1 MNNYPDFS
9 GKNRLIFVD
18 GVDRNF
24 AINNGL
30 LYPNAIFFTTD
41 NEIFKGGV
49 GIANYI
55 TIDPNYNKFNGPNS
69 VTYRLHILD
78 GKLGVISGNVWLWY
92 IGIGD
97 FKSTTEPT
105 MTSNWREFPNG
116 GSGWFLITAD
126 SKITE
131 VSNDSLD
138 DVIKNTWIAG
148 RTYSLN
154 DEQPIIPTDKKNSW
168 VQNSNPLYSYDFE
181 YRDENGNKK
190 DVHKIV
196 LSNSNINGNI
206 NINNYLYE
214 INNNDGSRLFKIDL
228 LLPCTIIDN
237 FEIGLYDDFEKI
249 NYFDEARKYMSSQF
263 ETMVE
268 ENPND
273 VKPGIY
279 YTLNDDKVVYS
290 DTGINYYWY
299 KIFVVTNLPASEL
312 LNKSMTFDMHLYKKY
327 KSTNN

>member
-18 GVDRNF
+18 GVDRKF
-24 AINNGL
+24 AESNGP

-55 TIDPNYNKFNGPNS
+55 TIDPNYDKFNGPNS

-97 FKSTTEPT
+97 FRSSTEPI
-105 MTSNWREFPNG
+105 MNSNWGKFPKNN
-116 GSGWFLITAD
+116 SGWFLITSD
-126 SKITE
+126 SNITE
-131 VSNDSLD
+131 ISNDSLD
-138 DVIKNTWIAG
+138 DVTKNTWVAG

-154 DEQPIIPTDKKNSW
+154 DEEPMIPMDKKNSW

-181 YRDENGNKK
+181 YKNENGDKE
-190 DVHKIV
+190 DVHKII
-196 LSNSNINGNI
+196 LSNIKEN
-206 NINNYLYE
+206 LYE
-214 INNNDGSRLFKIDL
+214 IGNNDGSKLFKIDL

-237 FEIGLYDDFEKI
+237 FEIGLYDDFEKL
-249 NYFDEARKYMSSQF
+249 NYFEEARKYMSSQF
-263 ETMVE
+263 ETEVK
-268 ENPND
+268 ENPNNI
-273 VKPGIY
+273 KPGIY

-290 DTGINYYWY
+290 GGINYYWY
-299 KIFVVTNLPASEL
+299 KIFVVTNLPDSE
-312 LNKSMTFDMHLYKKY
+312 LNKSMSFDMHLYKKY